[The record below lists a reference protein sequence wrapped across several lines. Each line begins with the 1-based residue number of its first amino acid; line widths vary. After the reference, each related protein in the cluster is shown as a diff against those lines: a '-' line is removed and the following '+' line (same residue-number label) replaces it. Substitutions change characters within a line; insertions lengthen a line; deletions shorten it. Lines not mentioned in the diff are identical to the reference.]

1 MSKPWTFS
9 TIAPTEAML
18 PLSTGAKVDVPLGR
32 WRKGLFECFSNCG
45 MCLCVCCCSSC
56 TIGQVASIARN
67 GAGWICLLTVFA
79 ILALN
84 AGASGLQ
91 YVYSD
96 WVVRWTAALS
106 DERVEI
112 GEPQEWM
119 GTVSLLLISL
129 ASLIACLCVF
139 SARMKYRA
147 RDKIPGECCG
157 SGILSDCLS
166 AWCCSPCAVV
176 QMFSQDEIGF
186 PSGDR
191 SYRLFWS
198 PYGEPL
204 KPIEVAKPAEAV

>member
-9 TIAPTEAML
+9 SIAPVEATL
-18 PLSTGAKVDVPLGR
+18 PIGAKGDVPLGK

-45 MCLCVCCCSSC
+45 MCLCVCCCTTC
-56 TIGQVASIARN
+56 TIGQVASIARK

-91 YVYSD
+91 YYYAN
-96 WVVRWTAALS
+96 WVARWTAAVF
-106 DERVEI
+106 DVERDEI
-112 GEPQEWM
+112 GTPQVWLI
-119 GTVSLLLISL
+119 TVASLLSFV
-129 ASLIACLCVF
+129 ASLTACLCVF

-147 RDKIPGECCG
+147 RDKIPAECCG
-157 SGILSDCLS
+157 SGMIADCLS
-166 AWCCSPCAVV
+166 AWCCSPCSVV
-176 QMFSQDEIGF
+176 QMFSQDEISFAGG
-186 PSGDR
+186 SGR

-204 KPIEVAKPAEAV
+204 KPLGPAEEV